1 MLLYMDAVCEGRRET
16 PSPWL
21 GHCCPPWLP
30 PAGWRAPP
38 AEVWGRHEPL
48 SPIFSRTRLRPVST
62 VPCRTSIF
70 PKPPWVFSKAA
81 LDCSRTIMLS
91 RRRSASP
98 SIWVSL
104 VVRTVSATRL
114 LPFASALTSPCT
126 PVRTLCTDFSKRVT
140 TLSIFSSS
148 LRRMLSSSCF
158 SCLDVRSSMRDCMPR
173 AISDPSS
180 TVLDERPIFCAMPSM
195 VFITLSLKSA
205 CWRSCCV

>member
-1 MLLYMDAVCEGRRET
+1 MDACEGRRE
-16 PSPWL
+16 PSLPWF
-21 GHCCPPWLP
+21 GHCWCWLP
-30 PAGWRAPP
+30 GEVWRAL
-38 AEVWGRHEPL
+38 WGRHEP
-48 SPIFSRTRLRPVST
+48 SAAPGAPSFSRMRPMPVST